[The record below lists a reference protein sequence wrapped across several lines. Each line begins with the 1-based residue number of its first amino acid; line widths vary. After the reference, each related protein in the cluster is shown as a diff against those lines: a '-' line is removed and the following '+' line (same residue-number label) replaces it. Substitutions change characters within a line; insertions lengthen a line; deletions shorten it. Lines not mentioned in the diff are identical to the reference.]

1 MATTFNVRGWLWG
14 GNIYEF
20 RDARVDSLSAVALSG
35 SYNDLTDKPTVD
47 SAVTETGSNAVTGA
61 AVAAYVDA
69 QLGVIADGSY

>member
-20 RDARVDSLSAVALSG
+20 QDARVDTLKPVASSG

-47 SAVTETGSNAVTGA
+47 STVTETGSNAVTGA

>member
-20 RDARVDSLSAVALSG
+20 RDARVDSLSAVASSG
-35 SYNDLTDKPTVD
+35 SYNDLTGKPTVD

-61 AVAAYVDA
+61 AVAAYVDE

>member
-1 MATTFNVRGWLWG
+1 MATTVNVRGWLWG
-14 GNIYEF
+14 GNIYVF
-20 RDARVDSLSAVALSG
+20 RDARVDSLSAVASSG

>member
-1 MATTFNVRGWLWG
+1 MATTFNVRGWLWVWH
-14 GNIYEF
+14 IYEF
-20 RDARVDSLSAVALSG
+20 RDARVDSLSAVASSG

>member
-20 RDARVDSLSAVALSG
+20 RDARVDSLSAVASSG

-69 QLGVIADGSY
+69 RLGGIADGSY

>member
-20 RDARVDSLSAVALSG
+20 RDARVDSTSAVASSG

-69 QLGVIADGSY
+69 QLGVIADGRY